1 MLVFNNKPFT
11 MPIHNWP
18 ELERPREKLL
28 SCGAETLSD
37 AELLAILLRS
47 GTTGKSAVDLARDSL
62 SYFDGLRNLLNA
74 NAHTFCSIR
83 GLGNASYAQLQA
95 ARILG
100 QRYLAESLSRDRV
113 RMQSKETRQ
122 YITTRLR
129 HYQQEVFACLFLDIK
144 HRMISFEKLFFGTI
158 DTASIYPREVVKCA
172 LKHNAAAV
180 IFAHNHPSGNADPSI
195 ADQAITRQLITALQ
209 LVDVTVLDH
218 IIIGD
223 VDVTSFA
230 ELGIMP

>member
-1 MLVFNNKPFT
+1 
-11 MPIHNWP
+11 MPINDWP

-28 SCGAETLSD
+28 SRGAEALSD

-62 SYFDGLRNLLNA
+62 TYFGGLRNLLNTNVRA
-74 NAHTFCSIR
+74 FCTIR
-83 GLGNASYAQLQA
+83 GLGIASYTQLQA
-95 ARILG
+95 VRILG

-113 RMQSKETRQ
+113 QIQGTQTQQ
-122 YITTRLR
+122 YIATRLR

-158 DTASIYPREVVKCA
+158 DTASIHPREVVKSA

-180 IFAHNHPSGNADPSI
+180 IFAHNHPSGNAEPSI
-195 ADQAITRQLITALQ
+195 ADQAITQQLVAALQ

-218 IIIGD
+218 VIIGD
-223 VDVTSFA
+223 TDVTSFA
-230 ELGIMP
+230 QLGLLK

>member
-1 MLVFNNKPFT
+1 MSIN
-11 MPIHNWP
+11 HWP

-28 SCGAETLSD
+28 SAGAESLSD

-47 GTTGKSAVDLARDSL
+47 GTTGKSAVDLARDTL
-62 SYFDGLRNLLNA
+62 AHFDGLRNTLDADRHAL
-74 NAHTFCSIR
+74 CSMR
-83 GLGNASYAQLQA
+83 GLGKTSYAQLQA
-95 ARILG
+95 ARVLS
-100 QRYLAESLSRDRV
+100 QRYLAESLFRDRILIHS
-113 RMQSKETRQ
+113 QQIRQ
-122 YITTRLR
+122 YLCTRLR
-129 HYQQEVFACLFLDIK
+129 HYQQEVFACIFLDIK

-158 DTASIYPREVVKCA
+158 DTASIHPREVVKSA

-180 IFAHNHPSGNADPSI
+180 IFAHNHPSGNAEPSM
-195 ADQAITRQLITALQ
+195 ADQVITQQLIAALR

-223 VDVTSFA
+223 SDVSSFA